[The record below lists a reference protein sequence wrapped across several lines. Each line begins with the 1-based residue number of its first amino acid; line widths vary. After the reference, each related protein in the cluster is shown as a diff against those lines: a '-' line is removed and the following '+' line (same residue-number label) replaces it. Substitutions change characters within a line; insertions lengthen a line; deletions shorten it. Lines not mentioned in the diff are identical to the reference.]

1 MVLKYHTDKYH
12 TVLVR
17 YGILKVRY
25 GILSKIILKN
35 TIPYKYSMAFLK
47 YGMVFSKNRSE
58 KYHTVQVQY
67 GIIKVRYG
75 IFRNHLEKYHTV
87 QVQYGIF
94 LKMMSFMKIPYRTCT
109 VWHFFESLKKP
120 A

>member
-1 MVLKYHTDKYH
+1 MALISCDCDYGGARYGIFSVWHFYGMAFKYHTDKYH
-12 TVLVR
+12 TVQVR
-17 YGILKVRY
+17 YGILKVRC

-47 YGMVFSKNRSE
+47 YGMVLSKNGLE

-94 LKMMSFMKIPYRTCT
+94 
-109 VWHFFESLKKP
+109 
-120 A
+120 

>member
-1 MVLKYHTDKYH
+1 MAFKYHTDKYH

-17 YGILKVRY
+17 YGILKVRC

-75 IFRNHLEKYHTV
+75 IFRNHLKNT
-87 QVQYGIF
+87 
-94 LKMMSFMKIPYRTCT
+94 IPYKFSM
-109 VWHFFESLKKP
+109 VFFENDEFHENTIPYKYGMVFFYKSLKKP